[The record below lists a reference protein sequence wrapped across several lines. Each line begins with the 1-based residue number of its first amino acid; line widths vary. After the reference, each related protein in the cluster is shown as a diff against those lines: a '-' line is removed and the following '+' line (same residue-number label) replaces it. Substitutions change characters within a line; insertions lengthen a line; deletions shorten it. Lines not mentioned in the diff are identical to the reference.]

1 MRPLIWSMIWIEAT
15 SSQMICNI
23 RHALTTLMRPEFD
36 PYPTFPPLF
45 CALFRPSS
53 QAPFLY
59 ISSGKIPVLTRKCSQ
74 ACVVLRSLSG
84 LVMSVETALESD
96 LEPFQKLRRFELR
109 APVS

>member
-1 MRPLIWSMIWIEAT
+1 MQHQARADDPDATGIRSVPYIPAFILCLISPVL
-15 SSQMICNI
+15 SS
-23 RHALTTLMRPEFD
+23 AL
-36 PYPTFPPLF
+36 
-45 CALFRPSS
+45 S
-53 QAPFLY
+53 LY
-59 ISSGKIPVLTRKCSQ
+59 IIWKIPVLTRKCSQ